1 MRTLESS
8 SRTRSQK
15 RQLGRVFRRWV
26 RDRNILVT
34 VFLLS
39 FLVWD
44 SLLTYLGL
52 FYLGVGERNIVVS
65 TILRLEN
72 GWYIWLGLK
81 VLIALV
87 GTALFFM
94 VYYMVST
101 SPLPKEKREGVLL
114 LEFCGWIYLISFN
127 LLSVFM
133 WSGVVLEKMVI

>member
-1 MRTLESS
+1 MRTLESG